1 MLNGVIAGVCVL
13 MASHLARR
21 LGASPSITYVAAGIA
36 AIHPSLS
43 TSSRIAWPE
52 TLLVAILLT
61 LTLLVDYDRWM
72 WVGITAGAA
81 VVVHPRAVVF
91 VVAAVV
97 LAIAE
102 GQTSRLL
109 SGLLPASALTA
120 VLLQITDTW
129 PSARLSAAQTLGDG
143 PGPFSTLF
151 GQWLALGAGT
161 AGLAT
166 VGLVV
171 AVRGLRS
178 RSEPAAHAFLGLS
191 ALGMLALGGW
201 VLAGSDRVDTIL
213 YGRYIGLWA
222 IPLSI
227 LGLVAISRGELT
239 RRMTIS
245 ASGVTLLALVVSLA
259 AAGDVAGSPRRIMTL
274 SLSAVW
280 VMFDN
285 RLAVT
290 ALTAAAIVVFTVTS
304 SRRGLLVPLIVFAL
318 IAVPS
323 TIVNHRHLHEVGRI
337 AERQI
342 TTAVLVPDD
351 TACLAHDASTKSY
364 AMWLYRLQLP
374 EMHHRRVDLA
384 ADGEPCGN
392 YVIAATDALDD
403 CDEAT
408 LLATEPRA
416 EWGLWYYPTQACD

>member
-1 MLNGVIAGVCVL
+1 
-13 MASHLARR
+13 
-21 LGASPSITYVAAGIA
+21 
-36 AIHPSLS
+36 
-43 TSSRIAWPE
+43 
-52 TLLVAILLT
+52 
-61 LTLLVDYDRWM
+61 
-72 WVGITAGAA
+72 
-81 VVVHPRAVVF
+81 
-91 VVAAVV
+91 
-97 LAIAE
+97 
-102 GQTSRLL
+102 
-109 SGLLPASALTA
+109 
-120 VLLQITDTW
+120 
-129 PSARLSAAQTLGDG
+129 
-143 PGPFSTLF
+143 
-151 GQWLALGAGT
+151 
-161 AGLAT
+161 
-166 VGLVV
+166 
-171 AVRGLRS
+171 
-178 RSEPAAHAFLGLS
+178 
-191 ALGMLALGGW
+191 
-201 VLAGSDRVDTIL
+201 
-213 YGRYIGLWA
+213 
-222 IPLSI
+222 
-227 LGLVAISRGELT
+227 
-239 RRMTIS
+239 
-245 ASGVTLLALVVSLA
+245 
-259 AAGDVAGSPRRIMTL
+259 MTL